1 MAEQPGEGF
10 WGAPPTIEF
19 CYRHPKVQTA
29 VHCTRCERPICP
41 ECMTP
46 APVGYQCPECVQQAR
61 REFRSGRGARRIRV
75 RNVTATKVLLA
86 AMFAM
91 FVVEVLVG
99 GADTAIGG
107 PSSETL
113 FRLGAMYPPAIA
125 NGQYWRL
132 FSAIFLHIGFLHIAF
147 NAYALWLFG
156 PLVEQAYGRT
166 RFLAIFF
173 VTGFVASAASY
184 AFGPLNAVGAGASG
198 AIFGVFGAFIAY
210 NWRRRDLALAAA
222 NLRLAVMLIVL
233 NIALAIWSPAIDWRA
248 HVGGLI
254 SGVVAGTVAE
264 GFGTRQTRTAVAIG
278 GFAALIV
285 VGAALVAWRTADIRA
300 IPGFHQA
307 VAFFGS

>member
-10 WGAPPTIEF
+10 WGAPPTVEF
-19 CYRHPKVQTA
+19 CYRHPNVQTG
-29 VHCTRCERPICP
+29 VHCTRCQRPICP
-41 ECMTP
+41 DCMTP
-46 APVGYQCPECVQQAR
+46 APVGYQCPECIQQAR
-61 REFRSGRGARRIRV
+61 REFRGGTGARRIRV

-91 FVVEVLVG
+91 FVVELLVG
-99 GADTAIGG
+99 GPNAAIGG
-107 PSSETL
+107 PSERTL
-113 FRLGAMYPPAIA
+113 IRLGAMQPILVA

-166 RFLAIFF
+166 RFLAIFI

-198 AIFGVFGAFIAY
+198 AIFGVFGAFIAF
-210 NWRRRDLALAAA
+210 NWRRRELALAAA
-222 NLRLAVMLIVL
+222 NLRWALMLIVL
-233 NIALAIWSPAIDWRA
+233 NIALALFSPAIDWRA

-264 GFGTRQTRTAVAIG
+264 GFGNRQTRRAVAVG
-278 GFAALIV
+278 GFAALVAI
-285 VGAALVAWRTADIRA
+285 GIALVAWRTAYIRGL
-300 IPGFHQA
+300 PGFHQA
-307 VAFFGS
+307 VSIFGS